1 MTKAEILAKAGKEK
15 RSLLTEIESKELLK
29 AARIPVVETRLATS
43 KKEAIELAAKL
54 GFPVVLKIVSPDVV
68 HKSDAGGVRLSIQ
81 NATQAGRAYT
91 EILAN
96 IKKHYPRAKIVGV
109 TVQKMAK
116 QGIEV
121 IIGMTKDA
129 QFGPVIMFGLGGIL
143 VEVLKDVSFRIVPMT
158 KRDASEMITEIKGYP
173 ILKGYRGQDP
183 ADIPYLEDL
192 IVKVSE
198 FVDKNPEI
206 KELDLNP
213 VFAYKDGALAVDA
226 RIILEPAAK

>member
-1 MTKAEILAKAGKEK
+1 MTKAEILGKARQEK
-15 RSLLTEIESKELLK
+15 RTLLTEVESKDLLK
-29 AARIPVVETRLATS
+29 AARIPVVETKLATS
-43 KKEAIELAAKL
+43 KTEAIELAKKM
-54 GFPVVLKIVSPDVV
+54 GFPVVMKIVSPDVV
-68 HKSDAGGVRLSIQ
+68 HKSDAGGVKLNIQ
-81 NATQAGRAYT
+81 NATQAGKAYS
-91 EILAN
+91 EILASV
-96 IKKHYPRAKIVGV
+96 KKHYPKAKIVGL

-158 KRDASEMITEIKGYP
+158 RRDAAEMISEIKGFP

-183 ADIPYLEDL
+183 ADIPFLEDL
-192 IVKVSE
+192 IVKVSD

-213 VFAYKDGALAVDA
+213 VFAYKVGALAVDA
-226 RIILEPAAK
+226 RVILEPVS

>member
-1 MTKAEILAKAGKEK
+1 MTKAEILGKARKEK
-15 RSLLTEIESKELLK
+15 RNLLTEIESKELLK
-29 AARIPVVETRLATS
+29 DAKIPVVETRLATS
-43 KKEAIELAAKL
+43 KTEAMELAKKM
-54 GFPVVLKIVSPDVV
+54 GFPVVMKIVSPDVV
-68 HKSDAGGVRLSIQ
+68 HKSDAGGVKLNIQ
-81 NATQAGRAYT
+81 NATQAGKAYS
-91 EILAN
+91 EILAS
-96 IKKHYPRAKIVGV
+96 IKKHYPKAKIVGI

-158 KRDASEMITEIKGYP
+158 KRDAAEMITEIKGFP

-183 ADIPYLEDL
+183 ADVPYLEEL
-192 IVKVSE
+192 IVKVSD

-213 VFAYKDGALAVDA
+213 VFAYKSGALAVDA
-226 RIILEPAAK
+226 RIILEPAS